1 MVERTEYLQQLKAWK
16 DEQVIKV
23 VTGIRRCG
31 KSTLLSQYQDYLK
44 QSGIPDEQI
53 ISINFEELEYENLL
67 DYRKLYAYLKERL
80 VVGKTTYIFLDEI
93 QKVPSFQKVVDSLY
107 VKPGVDLYITGS
119 NAYMLSG
126 DLATLLTGRYV
137 EIKILPL
144 SLKEFLT
151 VTKMNPEEGF
161 AEYLQVGA
169 LPYVAV
175 MDRTPEKVE
184 TYLEGIYNT
193 VIVKDIEDRQAR
205 KETDRDKRKITDIV
219 LLKTIAK
226 YLSGVIGSPVSVKS
240 ITDYLISSG
249 RKISPN
255 TVNDYLEALTESFI
269 FYPAERFDIAGKQI
283 LKASKKYYMVDLGLR
298 NHILPRKRYDIGFSF
313 ENVVYFELLRRG
325 YQVCVGKSGDTEVDF
340 VAMKNGVYTYFQVTA
355 NMTNEET
362 FERELRPL
370 RNIQDNYEKIV
381 LTAERYTVGN
391 YDGIQVKYLVDWLL
405 GK

>member
-1 MVERTEYLQQLKAWK
+1 MVERTEYLQQLKEWK

-44 QSGIPDEQI
+44 QTGILNEQI
-53 ISINFEELEYENLL
+53 ISINFEELEYEELQ

-80 VVGKTTYIFLDEI
+80 VEGKTTYIFLDEI

-144 SLKEFLT
+144 SLNEFLA
-151 VTKMNPEEGF
+151 VTNMEPEAGF
-161 AEYLQVGA
+161 AEYLKVGA

-205 KETDRDKRKITDIV
+205 KEADRDKRKITDIV

-240 ITDYLISSG
+240 ITDYLVSSG

-340 VAMKNGVYTYFQVTA
+340 VARKNGVYTYFQVTA

-391 YDGIQVKYLVDWLL
+391 YDGIQVKYLIDWLL
-405 GK
+405 EK

>member
-1 MVERTEYLQQLKAWK
+1 MEYLEKLKQWK

-31 KSTLLSQYQDYLK
+31 KSTLLAQYQAWLK
-44 QSGIPDEQI
+44 TQGVPDGQI
-53 ISINFEELEYENLL
+53 LSINFEELEYEDLL
-67 DYRKLYAYLKERL
+67 DYRKLYAYLKDRL
-80 VVGKTTYIFLDEI
+80 VEGKTTYIFLDEI
-93 QKVPSFQKVVDSLY
+93 QKVPSFEKVVDSLY

-144 SLKEFLT
+144 SLKEFLSLT
-151 VTKMNPEEGF
+151 GMEEEKGF
-161 AEYLQVGA
+161 AEYLQVGG

-205 KETDRDKRKITDIV
+205 KESNPDKRKITDIV
-219 LLKTIAK
+219 LLKTIAR
-226 YLSGVIGSPVSVKS
+226 YLSGVVGSPVSVKS

-255 TVNDYLEALTESFI
+255 TVNDYLEALTESFV
-269 FYPAERFDIAGKQI
+269 FYPAERLDVAGKQI
-283 LKASKKYYMVDLGLR
+283 LKSNKKYYIVDLGLR

-313 ENVVYFELLRRG
+313 ENIVYFELLRRG
-325 YQVCVGKSGDTEVDF
+325 YQVWVGRSGDTEVDF
-340 VAMKNGVYTYFQVTA
+340 VAKKEGVYTYYQVTA
-355 NMTNEET
+355 NMTAQET

-370 RNIQDNYEKIV
+370 RNIRDHYEKIV
-381 LTAERYTVGN
+381 LTAERLTVGN

-405 GK
+405 EG